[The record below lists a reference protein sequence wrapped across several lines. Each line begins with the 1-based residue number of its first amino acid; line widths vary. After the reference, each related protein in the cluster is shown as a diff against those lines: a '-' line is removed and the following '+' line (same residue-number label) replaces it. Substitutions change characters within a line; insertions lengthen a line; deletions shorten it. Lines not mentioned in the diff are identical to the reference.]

1 MVSGMLAGGELELG
15 SIITVF
21 GCSDP
26 NNFVG
31 QDFPFLIS
39 EELKGKRCAISFS
52 NRSFFQGVKAE
63 LYVLFLCYRAGLVV
77 VKTEVQ

>member
-1 MVSGMLAGGELELG
+1 MPAGGELELG

-26 NNFVG
+26 NNFVR

-39 EELKGKRCAISFS
+39 EELKRKRCAISFS
-52 NRSFFQGVKAE
+52 NSFFQGVKAE

>member
-1 MVSGMLAGGELELG
+1 MLEDTVMINGMFAGGELELD

-26 NNFVG
+26 KSFVE

-39 EELKGKRCAISFS
+39 EELKGKRYAISFS
-52 NRSFFQGVKAE
+52 NTFFRE
-63 LYVLFLCYRAGLVV
+63 
-77 VKTEVQ
+77 